1 MDAATE
7 KNLLRTLPS
16 YYNNNHDLN
25 LLLQCFIPLEKAP
38 LHPPLSKASRT
49 IVKAGDKALKKI
61 KKKDPERLMFYSI
74 HLQPRSVVVVLHLQ
88 YDNCYPAR

>member
-16 YYNNNHDLN
+16 YYNNNHHLN
-25 LLLQCFIPLEKAP
+25 LLLQWLIPPEKAP

-49 IVKAGDKALKKI
+49 MVNAGDKAFKKI
-61 KKKDPERLMFYSI
+61 NKKDPERLMFYSI
-74 HLQPRSVVVVLHLQ
+74 HLQPCSFVFILHLQ